1 MRYHLTPMRLT
12 PQKDEQV
19 LASIQGKVGIPYCV
33 GWNQSNPLGKVSQK
47 AVSLWLS
54 GFPSFDEYSK
64 ERTYF
69 YTSVK
74 RTQIS

>member
-1 MRYHLTPMRLT
+1 MRYHLTPMRMT

-19 LASIQGKVGIPYCV
+19 LASIQGKVGIPYSV
-33 GWNQSNPLGKVSQK
+33 GWNQSNPLRKESLKTQLACGS
-47 AVSLWLS
+47 AVFLL
-54 GFPSFDEYSK
+54 DEYLK

-69 YTSVK
+69 YTSVE